1 MKSKPRTGGPDGS
14 GNGVPPRIV
23 VETFAQSDVGRS
35 REHNEDAFVVVN
47 LSEAQPVHFDAVL
60 KQSAD
65 RQGTLFMVA
74 DGMGGAAAGELAS
87 ATAVDVVVRYLR
99 EHWSGASVENPTD
112 FVRALAKATEVANSA
127 IFAYAGE
134 HPELR
139 GMGTTATLAG
149 LLGDTLYLV
158 QVGDSRA
165 YLVRDGLA
173 FQLTKDQS
181 LMQKLLEAGEISEHE
196 AEFSERRN
204 IILQA
209 LGPEAQV
216 RVDLT
221 FQKVRRGDVLILCS
235 DGLTGLVKPE
245 MIGRAVLEEAD
256 LSRACNRLIGVAN
269 DLGGPDNITVVAARF
284 DGEGLQPPTAV
295 DEVGHRAF
303 TLEGHVSL
311 HEHLAMRQAA
321 TPPGALPVVDE
332 ARRRQGERY
341 VRIVAGIG
349 VVALLAV
356 AWWWLGKG

>member
-1 MKSKPRTGGPDGS
+1 M
-14 GNGVPPRIV
+14 PPRIL
-23 VETFAQSDVGRS
+23 VETFAQSDVGRA

-47 LSEAQPVHFDAVL
+47 LSEPQPVHFDAVL
-60 KQSAD
+60 KQPAD

-87 ATAVDVVVRYLR
+87 ATAVDVVVRYLK
-99 EHWSGASVENPTD
+99 EHWSGAAKENPTE
-112 FVRALAKATEVANSA
+112 FVRSLAKATEVANSA
-127 IFAYAGE
+127 IFSYAGE

-209 LGPEAQV
+209 LGPEPQV

-221 FQKVRRGDVLILCS
+221 FQQVRRGDVLILCS
-235 DGLTGLVKPE
+235 DGLTGLVKPD
-245 MIGRAVLEEAD
+245 MIGRAVMEEGD
-256 LSRACNRLIGVAN
+256 LSRACARLIGVAN

-284 DGEGLQPPTAV
+284 DGEGLQPATTV

-303 TLEGHVSL
+303 ALEGHITL
-311 HEHLAMRQAA
+311 HEHLAQRQAA

-332 ARRRQGERY
+332 ERRRRGERY
-341 VRIVAGIG
+341 VRIVAGVG

-356 AWWWLGKG
+356 AWWWLGQG